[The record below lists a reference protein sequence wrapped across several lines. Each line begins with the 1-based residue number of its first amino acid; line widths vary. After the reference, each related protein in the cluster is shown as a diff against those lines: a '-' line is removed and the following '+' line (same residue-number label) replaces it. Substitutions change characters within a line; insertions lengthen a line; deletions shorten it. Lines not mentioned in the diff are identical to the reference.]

1 MNIEKAK
8 YEEQNKELNID
19 ASGSAIVCSIELTL
33 DEAKAI
39 KHSLGRTMCN
49 GNDLTIS
56 MYLEDELVEVL
67 KHYWDKE
74 KNRR

>member
-8 YEEQNKELNID
+8 YEEQNN
-19 ASGSAIVCSIELTL
+19 ASNVSGDAIVCSIELTL

-39 KHSLGRTMCN
+39 RYSLGRTMCK
-49 GNDLTIS
+49 GNELTIS
-56 MYLEDELVEVL
+56 MKLEDELADVL

-74 KNRR
+74 KNR